1 MTQLTEQE
9 KQQLT
14 KIRQAK
20 LEILF
25 TSRDSDGNF
34 LVFNIGQLYLRQDN
48 EDHNRRIGDIYYVN
62 DTLLYMKWEKE
73 KDVFQKMD
81 AWSIPLLVAKNV
93 DVICFKTSSRQY
105 WITHDII
112 KELLRIKQASILKF
126 DGMEK
131 KVYIPRKFWKDTPI
145 DPMEENLL
153 SNEEKE
159 MQKQNK
165 W

>member
-1 MTQLTEQE
+1 MVQLTEQE

-62 DTLLYMKWEKE
+62 DTLLYMK
-73 KDVFQKMD
+73 
-81 AWSIPLLVAKNV
+81 
-93 DVICFKTSSRQY
+93 
-105 WITHDII
+105 
-112 KELLRIKQASILKF
+112 
-126 DGMEK
+126 
-131 KVYIPRKFWKDTPI
+131 
-145 DPMEENLL
+145 
-153 SNEEKE
+153 
-159 MQKQNK
+159 
-165 W
+165 